1 MNRRNV
7 LAAVLGAA
15 LLLVTGCGADEAAA
29 PAPAKAEVPLP
40 AGAKVLTEA
49 PEAPPAQSCAD
60 PTLSL
65 RPGPLPAPTALPA
78 GSTMAKIRAKGH
90 LVVGV
95 DQNTNLFG
103 FRDASDSQIKGFDI
117 DMAKQVATAIF
128 GSPKLQLRILT
139 SQQRIPALKS
149 GEVDIVIRTM
159 TINCE
164 RREQVD
170 FSSVYYL
177 AHQKVLVKKS
187 PEVEGVRQLDGKR
200 ICATAGSTSLAN
212 IGKAAPEAVPV
223 QVTDW
228 TDCLVMLQQN
238 QVDAIST
245 DDTILVGLAAQDPS
259 TEVVGDSLEDEPY
272 GMAIAQGHTDFV
284 KFVNA
289 VIERMRTSGA
299 WAKAYDTWLAVPFAE
314 AGQPKVTQP
323 VVNYRD

>member
-7 LAAVLGAA
+7 LAAVLGTV
-15 LLLVTGCGADEAAA
+15 LLLVTGCGTDEAVA
-29 PAPAKAEVPLP
+29 PAPAKAQVPLP

-49 PEAPPAQSCAD
+49 PEAPPAQSCAN
-60 PTLSL
+60 PTYSL

-103 FRDASDSQIKGFDI
+103 FRNATNGEIEGFDI

-164 RREQVD
+164 RLEDVD

-177 AHQKVLVKKS
+177 AHQKVLVKTS
-187 PEVEGVRQLDGKR
+187 SEVDGIGQLDGKR

-212 IGKAAPEAVPV
+212 IPKRAPKAVPV
-223 QVTDW
+223 QVADW

-238 QVDAIST
+238 QVDAVST
-245 DDTILVGLAAQDPS
+245 DDTILAGLQAQDPS

-272 GMAIAQGHTDFV
+272 GMAIAKEHTDFV
-284 KFVNA
+284 RFVNA
-289 VIERMRTSGA
+289 VIEQMRTDGA
-299 WAKAYDTWLAVPFAE
+299 WADAYKTWLAPRLGKAT
-314 AGQPKVTQP
+314 QPKVE
-323 VVNYRD
+323 YKD